1 MRFTGKH
8 RISVVVAAAAVA
20 AIAGSLQLPATAFG
34 TEDTGNT
41 GNTGTIA
48 AASASASDAPTAAT
62 AATAPTP
69 ETPEAHAEDSAVQ
82 ATDGTA
88 FRGGV
93 LSLDTPAPR
102 SAARSSAAAAPAA
115 PAAEAPVPPQGEGW
129 KLSGATQWLSTG
141 YTIKFYDQKSADW
154 LGPYV
159 QATAADLRRITNL
172 PVTVD
177 TRPVGW
183 EYVRP
188 KGEVVMGV
196 LSRPCVPP
204 AEGGTMGSKGWKVV
218 RDGSG
223 TANLSCGFTS
233 SSVPATVTSGHA
245 YIDASFFTAAG
256 KPTAAMGETYMRNHI
271 SHEIGHTLGL
281 AHANRSMTKSDCVKG
296 TDSGQF
302 PVMCSPTYAYQ
313 DKRAGTYVQQY
324 DVQGLRLLAS
334 GAGAALSPQGRI
346 TGLGGKCLDVKGGKA
361 ANGTRIQLH
370 TCNGTAAQSWIL
382 GKDGTFRAF
391 GKCLDNARN
400 ATANGNRIS
409 LYDCNGSA
417 AQRWSVNARG
427 QIVHVASGKVLDV
440 TGGATANGTVVQ
452 LYTANTNKR
461 QVWVAPK

>member
-8 RISVVVAAAAVA
+8 RISVVAAAAVA
-20 AIAGSLQLPATAFG
+20 AAVGSLTLSATAFG
-34 TEDTGNT
+34 TEDTGT
-41 GNTGTIA
+41 TP
-48 AASASASDAPTAAT
+48 ASATASATTAGAADTAPPTAE
-62 AATAPTP
+62 APDT
-69 ETPEAHAEDSAVQ
+69 HAEDSTVHGS
-82 ATDGTA
+82 DGTV

-93 LSLDTPAPR
+93 MSLDDRAAARP
-102 SAARSSAAAAPAA
+102 AARSAGAAAAPAA
-115 PAAEAPVPPQGEGW
+115 GADAPAPPQGEGW
-129 KLSGATQWLSTG
+129 KLSGSTQWLATG
-141 YTIKFYDQKSADW
+141 YTIKFYDRKSADW

-188 KGEVVMGV
+188 KGEVVLGV
-196 LSRPCVPP
+196 LHRPCVPP

-233 SSVPATVTSGHA
+233 SSVPSTVTSGHA
-245 YIDASFFTAAG
+245 YIDDSFFTAAG
-256 KPTAAMGETYMRNHI
+256 KPTAAMGETYMRNHV

-281 AHANRSMTKSDCVKG
+281 AHANRSLTKSDCVKG

-324 DVQGLRLLAS
+324 DVQGLRVLAA
-334 GAGAALSPQGRI
+334 GAGAVLSPQGRVG
-346 TGLGGKCLDVKGGKA
+346 GLGGKCLDVKGGKA
-361 ANGTRIQLH
+361 ANGTQIQLY
-370 TCNGTAAQSWIL
+370 TCNGSAAQSWIL
-382 GKDGTFRAF
+382 GGDGTFRAF

-400 ATANGNRIS
+400 ATADGNRIT
-409 LYDCNGSA
+409 LHDCNGTP
-417 AQRWSVNARG
+417 AQRWSVNAKG

-440 TGGATANGTVVQ
+440 KGGATANGTVVQ
-452 LYTANTNKR
+452 LHTANTNKR